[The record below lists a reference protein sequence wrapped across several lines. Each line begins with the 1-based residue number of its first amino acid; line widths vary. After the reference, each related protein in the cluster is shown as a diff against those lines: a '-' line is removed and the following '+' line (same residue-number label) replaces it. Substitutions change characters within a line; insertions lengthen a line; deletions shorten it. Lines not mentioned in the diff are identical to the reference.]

1 MDDTWCCVATLCPC
15 GGEKNGFVLNR
26 LETERERE
34 RERTERERDKRI
46 EKDGVWEV
54 MGKVRGLIW
63 IIRIYNVVGY
73 VCALCYGRIAN
84 LVFSSF
90 NR

>member
-1 MDDTWCCVATLCPC
+1 MDDTWCVVATLCPC

-46 EKDGVWEV
+46 EKDGVWKGVVCGVFIELLEF
-54 MGKVRGLIW
+54 GGL
-63 IIRIYNVVGY
+63 
-73 VCALCYGRIAN
+73 
-84 LVFSSF
+84 FPF
-90 NR
+90 NFFRWEKQNNIDFEFVP